1 MTGRPA
7 DLGWD
12 MNNLRISTKLAIAFA
27 ALILAFAASSVVLFF
42 SLHKIQQASESTERS
57 LTLAREIEIVMADMT
72 DQQNSMRAFVAN
84 PTQVSQLADYA
95 EAKAAVAKRLDAFE
109 ATTTVPEQKARAQD
123 MRKAMADWHAEV
135 GDPIIALAK
144 NPATLEQA
152 RELTGKPSFKKI
164 RVAKTAITELAA
176 ERVALRTAEREAAMK
191 TAITALIVGGLASI
205 AIAVAMALLLARA
218 VAAPVNAMTGVM
230 RKLADGDNT
239 VDVPHTDRR
248 DEIGE
253 MAAAVLVFK
262 EAALEKIR
270 LEGEAAGHRQQAE
283 NERLEREREKAEEN
297 AQDAIAIGSLAE
309 ALDRLAAGDLTYRI
323 TAAFAPKAAKLK
335 EDFNAA
341 AVRLEQAMRA
351 ISASTGGIGN
361 GSDEIAMA
369 ADDLSR
375 RTEQQA
381 ASLEETAAALDEI
394 TATVRKTASGARDAA
409 AIVGDARK
417 GAEQSGRIV
426 HEAVAAMGAIESSS
440 DQIGQIIGVI
450 DEIAFQTNLLALNA
464 GVEAA
469 RAGDAGKGFAVVASE
484 VRALAQRS
492 ADAAK
497 EIKSLISTST
507 NQVKSGV
514 DLVGQTG
521 AALQQIV
528 RQVADIDRLV
538 NEIAASAAE
547 QATGLHEV
555 NAAVNQM
562 DQVVQQNAAMVEEST
577 AATHSLKGEATEL
590 STLVGKFQVG
600 DGDDQDANGR
610 NPVHAAHARIGGA
623 FLRGAA

>member
-1 MTGRPA
+1 
-7 DLGWD
+7 
-12 MNNLRISTKLAIAFA
+12 MNNLRISTKLTIAFA

-42 SLHKIQQASESTERS
+42 SLQKIEAAATSTERS
-57 LTLAREIEIVMADMT
+57 LTLSREIEIVMADMT

-84 PTQVSQLADYA
+84 PSQVSQLADYA
-95 EAKAAVAKRLDAFE
+95 EAQASVAKRLNEFE
-109 ATTTVPEQKARAQD
+109 ALTQVQEQKDRAQD
-123 MRKAMADWHAEV
+123 MRKAMAAWHDEV
-135 GDPIIALAK
+135 GAPIIALAK
-144 NPATLEQA
+144 DPATIEQA
-152 RELTGKPSFKKI
+152 RALAGKPSFKPI
-164 RVAKTAITELAA
+164 RVAKNAITEAA
-176 ERVALRTAEREAAMK
+176 AARVALRKVEREAAMT

-205 AIAVAMALLLARA
+205 AIAVAMALMLARA
-218 VAAPVNAMTGVM
+218 VATPVNAMTAVM
-230 RKLADGDNT
+230 RKLAAGDNT
-239 VDVPHTDRR
+239 VEVPHTDRR
-248 DEIGE
+248 DEIGD

-262 EAALEKIR
+262 EAAIEKIR
-270 LEGEAAGHRQQAE
+270 VEGEAAGHRQ
-283 NERLEREREKAEEN
+283 LSERERAEREQQKAEQAAEDATAMGALADALN
-297 AQDAIAIGSLAE
+297 AMAS
-309 ALDRLAAGDLTYRI
+309 GDLTHRI
-323 TAAFAPKAAKLK
+323 NIPFAQRSETLK
-335 EDFNAA
+335 TDFNAA
-341 AVRLEQAMRA
+341 VAKLQEAMQA
-351 ISASTGGIGN
+351 ISGSTGGISN

-426 HEAVAAMGAIESSS
+426 HEAVAAMGEIESSS
-440 DQIGQIIGVI
+440 EQISQIIGVI

-507 NQVKSGV
+507 SQVKSGV

-528 RQVADIDRLV
+528 KQVADIDRLV

-555 NAAVNQM
+555 NSAVNQM

-577 AATHSLKGEATEL
+577 AATHSLKGEASEL
-590 STLVGKFQVG
+590 AVLVGRFRLG
-600 DGDDQDANGR
+600 DGEETSYVADR
-610 NPVHAAHARIGGA
+610 NPVHAARAKIGA